1 MIFLTALLAVLLL
14 AAWVTYGDA
23 RVKEAVDRAA
33 ALRLESMDRAMTDMT
48 GRCWVCTAEANPLE
62 LVDSGHRF
70 DLMCQHCAH
79 VRKTMAP
86 QTRSR
91 VA

>member
-1 MIFLTALLAVLLL
+1 MIVLTALLAVLLL

-23 RVKEAVDRAA
+23 RVKEAADRAE
-33 ALRLESMDRAMTDMT
+33 ALRSISMARAMTDT
-48 GRCWVCTAEANPLE
+48 NGRCWVCTAEANPLE
-62 LVDSGHRF
+62 LVDSGHRW
-70 DLMCQHCAH
+70 DLMCLHCAN
-79 VRKTMAP
+79 VRKTMNP

>member
-1 MIFLTALLAVLLL
+1 VILLTALLALLL
-14 AAWVTYGDA
+14 VGAWVAYGDA
-23 RVKEAVDRAA
+23 RVKEVLDRAA
-33 ALRLESMDRAMTDMT
+33 ELRLKSMDLAMTDMT

-79 VRKTMAP
+79 VRKTMNP